1 MVLNSS
7 DLVVWHTNRNLR
19 KSCFLV
25 SCFVMFFFFYGLH
38 SVRSINQHLQLY
50 ISILYNSFI
59 ARLTQSYIICLLWTY
74 LIIWLKR
81 SVKSCLFAFWTPPW
95 MIHYAFDSTFCYDC
109 PKQHFLLMVSNP
121 ILLVSKPFISF
132 DFEAN
137 CL

>member
-7 DLVVWHTNRNLR
+7 DLLVWHTNRNLR
-19 KSCFLV
+19 KSCFIV

-38 SVRSINQHLQLY
+38 SVRSINQLLQLY

-81 SVKSCLFAFWTPPW
+81 SVKSWLFAFWTPPL
-95 MIHYAFDSTFCYDC
+95 MILSQYFAMIALNNIFY
-109 PKQHFLLMVSNP
+109 LWYLNP
-121 ILLVSKPFISF
+121 ILLVSRPFISF